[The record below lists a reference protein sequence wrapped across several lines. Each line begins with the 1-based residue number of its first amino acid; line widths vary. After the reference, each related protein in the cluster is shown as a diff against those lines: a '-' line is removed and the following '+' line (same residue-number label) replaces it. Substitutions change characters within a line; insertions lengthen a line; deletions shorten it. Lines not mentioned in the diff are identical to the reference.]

1 MAIPT
6 GKKPTMFDTTLV
18 ALCNKADPDFNQ
30 ARRRELQY
38 DFGPT
43 GRRFY
48 ADPTNAGAYGAGFSS
63 GFSAGFRSPLA
74 GRR

>member
-6 GKKPTMFDTTLV
+6 GKKPTMFDTTAR
-18 ALCNKADPDFNQ
+18 ALCIKADPDFVRGQ
-30 ARRRELQY
+30 SRELQY

-48 ADPTNAGAYGAGFSS
+48 RDPRASGAYGAGFSQ
-63 GFSAGFRSPLA
+63 GFSGGFNSPFA